1 MTAFEEET
9 MRLCCASISLL
20 LLACTCVAQQHV
32 PQTEVT
38 VSREQVNQEQQNQ
51 PYEGRPIAS
60 LQFRG
65 NQHFSSETIRDFMKT
80 KEGDAY
86 DPESLKVDLSQ
97 MRILLLAHGGYIKA
111 RYGKPEVED
120 TSGGLRIVVPI
131 QEGILYRWGAIG
143 IDGSTVFDADE
154 ILDIVGLKSGEI
166 ADGYVGEHVREKLN
180 RLYRDRGYI
189 RFDAEIIPDFKQSS
203 ADAEE
208 GIVDITFKLEEGQ
221 VFRINTIRFEGNT
234 RATDE
239 TLRRRLRIHEGDVY
253 KEPLFS
259 KSVERIFAL
268 GLYEEVS
275 LLDQIDDQRN
285 YVDIT
290 IRLKEKEHE

>member
-1 MTAFEEET
+1 MAAFEEET
-9 MRLCCASISLL
+9 MRLCCASIFVLL
-20 LLACTCVAQQHV
+20 LTCTCVAQQHV

-38 VSREQVNQEQQNQ
+38 ISREQVNREQQNQ
-51 PYEGRPIAS
+51 PYQGRPIAS

-86 DPESLKVDLSQ
+86 D
-97 MRILLLAHGGYIKA
+97 
-111 RYGKPEVED
+111 
-120 TSGGLRIVVPI
+120 
-131 QEGILYRWGAIG
+131 
-143 IDGSTVFDADE
+143 
-154 ILDIVGLKSGEI
+154 
-166 ADGYVGEHVREKLN
+166 
-180 RLYRDRGYI
+180 
-189 RFDAEIIPDFKQSS
+189 
-203 ADAEE
+203 
-208 GIVDITFKLEEGQ
+208 LE
-221 VFRINTIRFEGNT
+221 

-239 TLRRRLRIHEGDVY
+239 ILRRRLRIHEGDVY
-253 KEPLFS
+253 NEPLFN

-290 IRLKEKEHE
+290 IRVKEKEHEQAA